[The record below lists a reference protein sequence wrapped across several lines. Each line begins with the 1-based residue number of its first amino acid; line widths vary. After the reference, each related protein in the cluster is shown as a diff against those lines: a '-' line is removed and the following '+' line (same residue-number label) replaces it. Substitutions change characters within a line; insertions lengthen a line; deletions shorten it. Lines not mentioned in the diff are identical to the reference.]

1 MDIFTNNDN
10 IHHRTSSHQSDSERF
25 QRDCEWFYLVFWI
38 FILENAV
45 ILAIL
50 IVCCFVP
57 IVRAFRVGWSVEG
70 NSENEFENVK
80 ESNRVKSYFSSDHD
94 NWAFFTITGT
104 AKPGPVTELKIIIWL
119 RYIFTGGY
127 GWGGSMYLR
136 CQACSFSYHY

>member
-1 MDIFTNNDN
+1 MDILADDDSV
-10 IHHRTSSHQSDSERF
+10 HHLTSSHDSDSERF

-50 IVCCFVP
+50 IVCCFVQ

-80 ESNRVKSYFSSDHD
+80 ESNRVKSCFSSDPD
-94 NWAFFTITGT
+94 N
-104 AKPGPVTELKIIIWL
+104 
-119 RYIFTGGY
+119 
-127 GWGGSMYLR
+127 
-136 CQACSFSYHY
+136 

>member
-1 MDIFTNNDN
+1 MDILNEDETVF
-10 IHHRTSSHQSDSERF
+10 HEYSRQSDSERF

-57 IVRAFRVGWSVEG
+57 IVRAFRIGWSVEG
-70 NSENEFENVK
+70 ISENEFESVK

-94 NWAFFTITGT
+94 N
-104 AKPGPVTELKIIIWL
+104 
-119 RYIFTGGY
+119 
-127 GWGGSMYLR
+127 
-136 CQACSFSYHY
+136 

>member
-10 IHHRTSSHQSDSERF
+10 LHHRTSSHQSDSERF

-57 IVRAFRVGWSVEG
+57 IVRAFRVEGSVEGASRVGGSVEG
-70 NSENEFENVK
+70 NLEKEFENVK
-80 ESNRVKSYFSSDHD
+80 ESKRVKSYFSSDHD
-94 NWAFFTITGT
+94 N
-104 AKPGPVTELKIIIWL
+104 
-119 RYIFTGGY
+119 
-127 GWGGSMYLR
+127 
-136 CQACSFSYHY
+136 